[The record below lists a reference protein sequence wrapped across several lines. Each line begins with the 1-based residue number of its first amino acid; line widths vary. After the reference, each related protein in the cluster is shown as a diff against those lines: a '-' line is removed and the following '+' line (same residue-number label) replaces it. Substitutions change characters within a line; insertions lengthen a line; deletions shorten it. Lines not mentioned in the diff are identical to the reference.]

1 MITYAI
7 LSETLLSR
15 LEPYGFCHVDG
26 QPHSA
31 DDVACQQVID
41 QYQYED
47 AQKELI
53 VSYTKAVQEYMESE
67 AVNAGYD
74 NLLSACSYAAVPNS
88 FQAESISFTAWRS
101 ACWDK
106 CHLILNQV
114 NDGIIAAPSVSELLL
129 MLPVRA

>member
-1 MITYAI
+1 MITYNI

-26 QPHSA
+26 QPHSS
-31 DDVACQQVID
+31 DDAVCQQIID

-53 VSYTKAVQEYMESE
+53 VSYTKAVQEHMETE
-67 AVNAGYD
+67 AVKAGYD

-88 FQAESISFTAWRS
+88 FQAESISFTVWRS

-114 NDGIIAAPSVSELLL
+114 NESTIAAPSLSELLL
-129 MLPVRA
+129 MLPVRG